1 MGSIL
6 LKETLLS
13 MQTLNNYFLKRAS
26 IVYGISLV
34 FVAILY
40 YGNFMTW
47 YWALMGILE
56 VALFYGLS
64 TYWEKEWGSI
74 SQRQFEKKLFGFTL
88 LFRLIWIFGYYAF
101 TTSVWNTPWEQPIGT
116 SMDSEGYFT
125 EAVWLKELIRQG
137 DISPYMQYM
146 NSDAGYAIFLALWNF
161 VTHDSIVLS
170 RLPNA
175 FFDTW
180 TVILTYRIA
189 RRNFGEKPARL
200 AALFTLLI
208 PMMSFY
214 TAVTM
219 KESLMVML
227 STWALEKG
235 DLLIRE
241 RNFKSKD
248 FIVFVLLTLLVS
260 FFRTAL
266 AWVIILTF
274 VCAVLLSSNKLL
286 NKSKRAVYLSVLV
299 LGGVTLFGGTIIE
312 QSEDLY
318 EQAES
323 TGANFEYRA
332 NRQGGNR
339 LVANFS
345 KGALAPL
352 ALTIPF
358 PTMVKIEGQN
368 IQQLQNGGFYLKN
381 ILSFFNIFAIFILLK
396 RKKWRENVMILAFLA
411 GYLMVLALSS
421 FIHSGRFHHPVI
433 PIEMILGAFGIYSI
447 RNRKDAQLFDYFL
460 VLEFLV
466 ILFWN
471 GFKLRG
477 RGII

>member
-1 MGSIL
+1 
-6 LKETLLS
+6 

-26 IVYGISLV
+26 VVYGISLV
-34 FVAILY
+34 FVGILY
-40 YGNFMTW
+40 YGNFMLW
-47 YWALMGILE
+47 YWAVMGIFE

-74 SQRQFEKKLFGFTL
+74 SPRKFEKKLFGFTL

-125 EAVWLKELIRQG
+125 EAVWLEGLIRQR
-137 DISPYMQYM
+137 DISPYLKYL

-161 VTHDSIVLS
+161 VTHDSILLS

-189 RRNFGEKPARL
+189 KRNFGEKPARL

-214 TAVTM
+214 SAVTM

-227 STWALEKG
+227 SMWALERG
-235 DLLIRE
+235 DILIRE
-241 RNFKSKD
+241 RKFKSMNLFY
-248 FIVFVLLTLLVS
+248 FILLSLLVS

-266 AWVIILTF
+266 AWVILLTF
-274 VCAVLLSSNKLL
+274 ICAVMLSSKRLL
-286 NKSKRAVYLSVLV
+286 NKSRRVTYIAVLII
-299 LGGVTLFGGTIIE
+299 GGITLFGGTIIE
-312 QSEDLY
+312 QSEDLF

-332 NRQGGNR
+332 SRKGGNK
-339 LVANFS
+339 LVANLN
-345 KGALAPL
+345 KGVLAPL

-358 PTMVKIEGQN
+358 PTMVSIEGQN

-396 RKKWRENVMILAFLA
+396 RKKWRDNVTILAFLA

-421 FIHSGRFHHPVI
+421 FIQSGRFHHPVI
-433 PIEMILGAFGIYSI
+433 PIEMILGAFGICSI
-447 RNRKDAQLFDYFL
+447 RNRRDAKLFDYFL
-460 VLEFLV
+460 LLEFFI

-471 GFKLRG
+471 GFKLKG
-477 RGII
+477 RGVI

>member
-1 MGSIL
+1 
-6 LKETLLS
+6 
-13 MQTLNNYFLKRAS
+13 MQTLNNYFLRRAS

-34 FVAILY
+34 FVGILY
-40 YGNFMTW
+40 NGHFMVW
-47 YWALMGILE
+47 YWALMGVLE
-56 VALFYGLS
+56 VALFYGFS
-64 TYWEKEWGSI
+64 TFWEKEWASI
-74 SQRQFEKKLFGFTL
+74 TSQRFEKKLFCFTL

-125 EAVWLKELIRQG
+125 EAVWLEELIRQR
-137 DISPYMQYM
+137 DISPYLQYL

-189 RRNFGEKPARL
+189 KRNFGEKPARL

-214 TAVTM
+214 SAVTM

-241 RNFKSKD
+241 RNFKSKSFFL
-248 FIVFVLLTLLVS
+248 FILLAFLVS

-266 AWVIILTF
+266 TWVIVLTFICAVILTSEK
-274 VCAVLLSSNKLL
+274 LLS
-286 NKSKRAVYLSVLV
+286 KSKRVAYIAVLV
-299 LGGVTLFGGTIIE
+299 LGGALLFGGALME
-312 QSEDLY
+312 QSEELL
-318 EQAES
+318 EQVES

-332 NRQGGNR
+332 NRKGGNK
-339 LVANFS
+339 LVANLS
-345 KGALAPL
+345 KGFLAPL

-358 PTMVKIEGQN
+358 PTMVTIEGQN

-381 ILSFFNIFAIFILLK
+381 ILSFFIVFAIFILLK
-396 RKKWRENVMILAFLA
+396 RKKWRDSVMVLAFLA

-421 FIHSGRFHHPVI
+421 FIQSGRFHHPVI
-433 PIEMILGAFGIYSI
+433 PIEMILGAYGICSV
-447 RNRKDAQLFDYFL
+447 RNRKDARLFDYYL
-460 VLEFLV
+460 VLEVAF

-477 RGII
+477 RGVI